1 MELSPPNGVACH
13 HKAPSAF
20 PNQFVPTHVGE
31 TMATGVE
38 QPQQAAAT
46 VSPCR
51 NRHVPVP
58 PRFSAMLPKK
68 TAGHADRQASP
79 EIVLTPPR
87 ASTQGQRHR
96 EGPGTGGT
104 CTGAHPA
111 REREDGVRPRGAVR
125 QHRLAPSDRDKALPL
140 GSARFRSLDPFPFP
154 LSAAASSRHRFIRRL
169 FRKTGSLT
177 APDGAPK
184 AQQKLG

>member
-68 TAGHADRQASP
+68 TAGHADRQAGR
-79 EIVLTPPR
+79 LRPPR
-87 ASTQGQRHR
+87 SSSHLPEHPRGDS
-96 EGPGTGGT
+96 GTGKDRGPAARAPGHT
-104 CTGAHPA
+104 RHASGRTAFAHAGLCVSTAWLPPTGI
-111 REREDGVRPRGAVR
+111 
-125 QHRLAPSDRDKALPL
+125 K
-140 GSARFRSLDPFPFP
+140 RFRWD
-154 LSAAASSRHRFIRRL
+154 RR
-169 FRKTGSLT
+169 GSVR
-177 APDGAPK
+177 
-184 AQQKLG
+184 